1 MRRPALDGKCYTEAE
16 WLEYYGREAGQSLWQ
31 TAYHDFEQWHRET
44 WWANSSVRPRA
55 GLSAAVRSTAVL
67 PIAQHPDIVVL
78 ANELAEHRIIANI
91 FAGVDGTLIATL
103 ARQGHP
109 RKLGGLQSQLGQ
121 VGYVLGP
128 GPMTSLHWVA
138 KWRHFALALAKVAAG
153 CVPVPKPHLQQDE
166 LLLNEVPPNDDE
178 PVTPPPVKAA
188 PAKPAS
194 TLQAPPAALQPAA
207 KAAPAQ
213 LAPPLKAAPPEL
225 TGAIAPAKAALPA
238 PVWV

>member
-1 MRRPALDGKCYTEAE
+1 MRRPALDGECYTEAE

-31 TAYHDFEQWHRET
+31 TAYHDFEHWHRKT

-67 PIAQHPDIVVL
+67 PIAKHPDIVVL

-91 FAGVDGTLIATL
+91 FAGVYGTLIATL

-109 RKLGGLQSQLGQ
+109 RMLGGLQSELGK

-128 GPMTSLHWVA
+128 GPMAHLHRAA
-138 KWRHFALALAKVAAG
+138 KWRHFALALASVAAG
-153 CVPVPKPHLQQDE
+153 RVPQ

-188 PAKPAS
+188 PAKHAS
-194 TLQAPPAALQPAA
+194 PLQAPPAPFGPAG
-207 KAAPAQ
+207 KAAPAE